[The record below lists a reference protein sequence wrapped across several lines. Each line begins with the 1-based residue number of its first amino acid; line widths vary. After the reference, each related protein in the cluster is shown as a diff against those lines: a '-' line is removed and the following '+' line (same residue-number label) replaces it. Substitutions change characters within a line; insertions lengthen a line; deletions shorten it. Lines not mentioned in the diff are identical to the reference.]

1 MRGENGINKNM
12 PKDNAIEE
20 KYIKMTQT
28 SVERLICSL
37 AVPTIAIML
46 VSAFYNM
53 ADTYFVGQISKNGT
67 SSTAA
72 IGISFSIMSV
82 IQAIGFFFGQGS
94 GNYIS
99 RQLGAKNYNEASTMA
114 ATGVV
119 TSFLTGLVLG
129 LLGLF
134 YIEKICVFLGAT
146 PTVLPHA
153 CKYLKYIFMAMPF
166 MTGSLTLNNQLR
178 FQGSAVHAMI
188 GMMSGAIINVI
199 LDPIFI
205 LWMDLGVAG
214 AGLATFISQGFGFF
228 SLYFATAYSGNVRIY
243 LNDFSPKISRFTE
256 IFKGGFPSLCR
267 QGMGGIA
274 MLCLNKEIG
283 IYGDAAIA
291 AMAIATRTAHISY
304 SVLIGFGHGFQPLCG
319 FNYGAKL
326 YERVKRA
333 FWFLVKVGSG
343 VMTFNT
349 VVAFIWAPQIVA
361 FFRADDPEVIRLG
374 AIALK
379 AQCMAFPIVGWFTS
393 CSMLCQI
400 TRQTLKASFLA
411 AARQCLFFIPG
422 LYLLSHIY
430 GLNGIIYTQPSA
442 DILSFIISLPIG
454 FSVLRGMDSQK
465 EDKML

>member
-1 MRGENGINKNM
+1 MS
-12 PKDNAIEE
+12 KDSAIDL
-20 KYIKMTQT
+20 KRKRMTET

-72 IGISFSIMSV
+72 IGISFSVMSV

-94 GNYIS
+94 GNYMS
-99 RQLGAKNYNEASTMA
+99 RQLGADNYNEASVMA

-119 TSFLTGLVLG
+119 TSFLTGLTLG
-129 LLGLF
+129 LLCLF
-134 YIEKICVFLGAT
+134 FIKDICIFLGAT
-146 PTVLPHA
+146 PTVLPYA
-153 CKYLKYIFMAMPF
+153 CQYLKYIFMAMPF

-178 FQGSAVHAMI
+178 FQGSAVHAMV
-188 GMMSGAIINVI
+188 GMMSGALLNVV

-214 AGLATFISQGFGFF
+214 AGLATFISQAFGFF
-228 SLYFATAYSGNVRIY
+228 SLYFATAYSGNVRIFIKE
-243 LNDFSPKISRFTE
+243 FSPRFSRFSE

-304 SVLIGFGHGFQPLCG
+304 SVLIGFGHGFQPVCG

-326 YERVKRA
+326 YDRVKRA
-333 FWFLVKVGSG
+333 FWFLVKVGTG
-343 VMTFNT
+343 VMTFNSIM
-349 VVAFIWAPQIVA
+349 AFIWAPQIIA

-379 AQCMAFPIVGWFTS
+379 AQCMAFPFVGWFTS

-422 LYLLSHIY
+422 LYLLSHCY

-454 FSVLRGMDSQK
+454 ISVLRRLK
-465 EDKML
+465 NRE

>member
-1 MRGENGINKNM
+1 MS
-12 PKDNAIEE
+12 KDSAIDL
-20 KYIKMTQT
+20 KRKRMTET

-72 IGISFSIMSV
+72 IGISFSVMSV

-94 GNYIS
+94 GNYMS
-99 RQLGAKNYNEASTMA
+99 RQLGADNYNEASVMA

-119 TSFLTGLVLG
+119 TSFLTGLTLG
-129 LLGLF
+129 LLCLF
-134 YIEKICVFLGAT
+134 YIKDICIFLGAT
-146 PTVLPHA
+146 PTVLPYA
-153 CKYLKYIFMAMPF
+153 CQYLKYIFMAMPF

-178 FQGSAVHAMI
+178 FQGSAVHAMV
-188 GMMSGAIINVI
+188 GMMSGALLNVV

-214 AGLATFISQGFGFF
+214 AGLATFISQAFGFF
-228 SLYFATAYSGNVRIY
+228 SLYFATAYSGNVRIFIKE
-243 LNDFSPKISRFTE
+243 FSPRFSRFSE

-304 SVLIGFGHGFQPLCG
+304 SVLIGFGHGFQPVCG

-326 YERVKRA
+326 YDRVKRA
-333 FWFLVKVGSG
+333 FWFLVKVGTG
-343 VMTFNT
+343 VMTFNSIM
-349 VVAFIWAPQIVA
+349 AFIWAPQIIA

-379 AQCMAFPIVGWFTS
+379 AQCMAFPFVGWFTS

-422 LYLLSHIY
+422 LYLLSHCY

-454 FSVLRGMDSQK
+454 ISVLRGLKSR
-465 EDKML
+465 E

>member
-1 MRGENGINKNM
+1 MS
-12 PKDNAIEE
+12 KDSAIDL
-20 KYIKMTQT
+20 KRKRMTET

-72 IGISFSIMSV
+72 IGISFSVMSV

-94 GNYIS
+94 GNYMS
-99 RQLGAKNYNEASTMA
+99 RQLGADNYNEASVMA

-119 TSFLTGLVLG
+119 TSFLTGLTLG
-129 LLGLF
+129 LLCLF
-134 YIEKICVFLGAT
+134 YIKDICIFLGAT
-146 PTVLPHA
+146 PTVLPYA
-153 CKYLKYIFMAMPF
+153 CQYLKYIFMAMPF

-178 FQGSAVHAMI
+178 FQGSAVHAMV
-188 GMMSGAIINVI
+188 GMMSGALLNVV

-214 AGLATFISQGFGFF
+214 AGLATFISQAFGFF
-228 SLYFATAYSGNVRIY
+228 SLYFATAYSGNVRIFIKE
-243 LNDFSPKISRFTE
+243 FSPRFSRFSE

-304 SVLIGFGHGFQPLCG
+304 SVLIGFGHGFQPVCG

-326 YERVKRA
+326 YDRVKRA
-333 FWFLVKVGSG
+333 FWFLVKVGTG
-343 VMTFNT
+343 VMTFNSIM
-349 VVAFIWAPQIVA
+349 AFIWAPQIIA

-379 AQCMAFPIVGWFTS
+379 AQCMAFPFVGWFTS

-422 LYLLSHIY
+422 LYFLSHCY

-454 FSVLRGMDSQK
+454 ISVLRGLKSR
-465 EDKML
+465 E

>member
-1 MRGENGINKNM
+1 M
-12 PKDNAIEE
+12 PKDKALEE

-53 ADTYFVGQISKNGT
+53 ADTYFVGQISENGT
-67 SSTAA
+67 SATAA

-99 RQLGAKNYNEASTMA
+99 RQLGAQNYDEASVMA
-114 ATGVV
+114 STGLV
-119 TSFLTGLVLG
+119 TSFITGLILGILG
-129 LLGLF
+129 LCYL
-134 YIEKICVFLGAT
+134 EKICVFLGAT
-146 PTVLPHA
+146 RTILPHS
-153 CKYLKYIFMAMPF
+153 CSYLKYIFMAMPF

-205 LWMDLGVAG
+205 LWMNLGVAG
-214 AGLATFISQGFGFF
+214 AGLATMVSQCFGFF
-228 SLYFATAYSGNVRIY
+228 SLYIATASSGNVRIF
-243 LNDFSPKISRFTE
+243 LRSFSPKINRLLE

-274 MLCLNKEIG
+274 MLCLNKQIG

-304 SVLIGFGHGFQPLCG
+304 SVLIGFGHGFQPVCG

-326 YERVKRA
+326 YDRVKKA
-333 FWFLVKVGSG
+333 FWFLVKVGTG

-349 VVAFIWAPQIVA
+349 IIALIWAPQIVA

-379 AQCMAFPIVGWFTS
+379 AQCMAFPFVGWFTS

-422 LYLLSHIY
+422 LYLLSY
-430 GLNGIIYTQPSA
+430 CFGLDGIIYTQPAA
-442 DILSFIISLPIG
+442 DILSFIISIPIG
-454 FSVLRGMDSQK
+454 VSVLKDMK
-465 EDKML
+465 EVEK

>member
-1 MRGENGINKNM
+1 M
-12 PKDNAIEE
+12 PNDKAIEQ

-28 SVERLICSL
+28 SVEHLICSL

-53 ADTYFVGQISKNGT
+53 ADTYFVGQISENGT
-67 SSTAA
+67 SATAA
-72 IGISFSIMSV
+72 IGISFSVMSV

-94 GNYIS
+94 GNYMS
-99 RQLGAKNYNEASTMA
+99 RQLGAKRYNEAAIMA
-114 ATGVV
+114 STGVV
-119 TSFLTGLVLG
+119 TSFVTGL
-129 LLGLF
+129 LLGLTCLIF
-134 YIEKICVFLGAT
+134 LKEICIFLGAT
-146 PTVLPHA
+146 PTILPHA
-153 CKYLKYIFMAMPF
+153 RRYLKYIFLAMPF

-178 FQGSAVHAMI
+178 FQGSAFHAMI
-188 GMMSGAIINVI
+188 GMMSGALLNVV

-205 LWMDLGVAG
+205 HLMKLGVAG
-214 AGLATFISQGFGFF
+214 AGLATFVSQIFGFLT
-228 SLYFATAYSGNVRIY
+228 LYFSTAASGNVRIFIG
-243 LNDFSPKISRFTE
+243 DCSPKFNRLLE

-274 MLCLNKEIG
+274 MLCLNKQIG

-304 SVLIGFGHGFQPLCG
+304 SVLIGFGHGFQPVCG

-326 YERVKRA
+326 YNRVRKA
-333 FWFLVKVGSG
+333 FWFLVKVGTAI
-343 VMTFNT
+343 MTLNSIM
-349 VVAFIWAPQIVA
+349 AFVWAPQIIA
-361 FFRADDPEVIRLG
+361 FFRADDPEVIKLG

-379 AQCMAFPIVGWFTS
+379 AQCLAFPFVGWFTS

-422 LYLLSHIY
+422 LYLLSY
-430 GLNGIIYTQPSA
+430 FLGLDGIIYTQPTA
-442 DILSFIISLPIG
+442 DILSFLISLPIG
-454 FSVLRGMDSQK
+454 ISVLRK
-465 EDKML
+465 LF

>member
-1 MRGENGINKNM
+1 M
-12 PKDNAIEE
+12 PKGSAIEE
-20 KYIKMTQT
+20 KHKKMTES

-53 ADTYFVGQISKNGT
+53 ADTYFVGQISKDGT

-72 IGISFSIMSV
+72 IGISFSVMSV

-99 RQLGAKNYNEASTMA
+99 RQLGAKNYNEASSMA
-114 ATGVV
+114 STGVV
-119 TSFLTGLVLG
+119 TSFITGLILGSLG
-129 LLGLF
+129 LLNL
-134 YIEKICVFLGAT
+134 EKICIFLGAT
-146 PTVLPHA
+146 PTILPHA
-153 CKYLKYIFMAMPF
+153 CSYLKYIFLAMPF

-178 FQGSAVHAMI
+178 FQGSAVHAMV
-188 GMMSGAIINVI
+188 GMMSGALINVL

-205 LWMDLGVAG
+205 LFLNLGVAG
-214 AGLATFISQGFGFF
+214 AGLATFISQSFGFF
-228 SLYFATAYSGNVRIY
+228 ILYFATGFNGNVRIF
-243 LNDFSPKISRFTE
+243 LKDFSPKINRLIE

-267 QGMGGIA
+267 QGMGGVA

-304 SVLIGFGHGFQPLCG
+304 SVLIGFGHGFQPVCG

-326 YERVKRA
+326 YDRVKKA
-333 FWFLVKVGSG
+333 FWFLVKVGSC
-343 VMTFNT
+343 VMTLNT
-349 VVAFIWAPQIVA
+349 LIAFIWAPQIVA

-379 AQCMAFPIVGWFTS
+379 AQCMAFPFVGWFTS

-422 LYLLSHIY
+422 IFILSY
-430 GLNGIIYTQPSA
+430 FWGLNGIIYTQPAA

-454 FSVLRGMDSQK
+454 FSVLKGMSK
-465 EDKML
+465 EKN